1 MSRRKEV
8 SMPIVYLQEFD
19 GEPGDRSTTGYDTV
33 KENMNITE
41 PPEGL
46 IVHTAGFDGDVFR
59 IVDVWE
65 TEAHFT
71 KFRDERL
78 MPAVEKM
85 MAERPS
91 GGPPARESTYELHD
105 ILPA

>member
-1 MSRRKEV
+1 
-8 SMPIVYLQEFD
+8 MPIVYMQEFD

-33 KENMNITE
+33 KENMNLTE

-59 IVDVWE
+59 IFDVWE
-65 TEAHFT
+65 SEAHWT
-71 KFRDERL
+71 RFRDERL

-85 MAERPS
+85 MAENPT
-91 GGPPARESTYELHD
+91 GAPPARESTYELHD
-105 ILPA
+105 ILPG

>member
-1 MSRRKEV
+1 
-8 SMPIVYLQEFD
+8 MPIVYMQEFD

-41 PPEGL
+41 PPDGL

-65 TEAHFT
+65 SEAHFT

-91 GGPPARESTYELHD
+91 GAPPARESTYELHD
-105 ILPA
+105 ILAR